1 MSFLKL
7 SRATSFKPFLTARFR
22 QYATEAPKKKSN
34 LVPMTLAL
42 GGLGG
47 LAYYTWATRSSD
59 AILPSALLSEEFISL
74 PLKKVVPYN
83 HNTSTFIFELPKNTS
98 SKLPVASCVVVK
110 AADPEAL
117 KDKKGNPVVRP
128 YTPISSADKTG
139 ELVFLIKKYD
149 TGVMSK
155 YIHSL
160 KVGDSLQIKGPIDK
174 FPYKQNEF
182 DEVALIGG
190 GSGITPLYQVI
201 NHALS
206 SPFNTTKFKLLF
218 SNVTEEDILMRE
230 NIDALAKKHPQNL
243 EVVYLLDKPKPDW
256 KGPTGY
262 ISTDVIKKYV
272 SPPTS
277 ERIMIMVCGPPG
289 QVAAIAGKKAGMKQG
304 ELGGVLKELGYTEN
318 QVFKF

>member
-1 MSFLKL
+1 MRLQVAGVRRYS
-7 SRATSFKPFLTARFR
+7 
-22 QYATEAPKKKSN
+22 TEAPKAKSN
-34 LVPMTLAL
+34 NVIPMTLAL

-47 LAYYTWATRSSD
+47 FAYWTYLYRTGNTGAAS
-59 AILPSALLSEEFISL
+59 LPSVLNPDEFVTL

-83 HNTSTFIFELPKNTS
+83 HNSSTFIFGLPPQTS

-128 YTPISSADKTG
+128 YTPVSSADNTG
-139 ELVFLIKKYD
+139 EIAFLIKKYD

-155 YIHSL
+155 YIHTL
-160 KVGDSLQIKGPIDK
+160 KPGDFLSIKGPIHK
-174 FPYKQNEF
+174 FPYRPNEF

-201 NHALS
+201 SHALANPS
-206 SPFNTTKFKLLF
+206 NTTKFKLLF

-230 NIDALAKKHPQNL
+230 DIDALAKKHPKTL

-256 KGPTGY
+256 KGPTGF
-262 ISTDVIKKYV
+262 INADIIKKYV
-272 SPPTS
+272 APPTA
-277 ERIMIMVCGPPG
+277 ERTMVMVCGPPG

-304 ELGGVLKELGYTEN
+304 EIGGVLRELGYTEE

>member
-1 MSFLKL
+1 MSLLRTAFRP
-7 SRATSFKPFLTARFR
+7 SAATARIR
-22 QYATEAPKKKSN
+22 QYATDAPKNKSN
-34 LVPMTLAL
+34 LVPMALAV

-47 LAYYTWATRSSD
+47 FAYWTYLNRTGATAS
-59 AILPSALLSEEFISL
+59 LQPSVLSPDDFVSL

-83 HNTSTFIFELPKNTS
+83 HNSSTFYFELPPKTS

-128 YTPISSADKTG
+128 YTPISSADNSG
-139 ELVFLIKKYD
+139 ELVFLIKKYE

-160 KVGDSLQIKGPIDK
+160 KAGDSLQIKGPIPK
-174 FPYKQNEF
+174 FPYKENEF

-190 GSGITPLYQVI
+190 GSGITPLYQI
-201 NHALS
+201 ISHALS
-206 SPFNTTKFKLLF
+206 SPFNTTKFKLLY

-230 NIDALAKKHPQNL
+230 DIDALAKKHPQTL
-243 EVVYLLDKPKPDW
+243 EVIYLLDKPKPDW
-256 KGPTGY
+256 QGPTGF
-262 ISTDVIKKYV
+262 INTDIIKKYV

-277 ERIMIMVCGPPG
+277 ERTMVMICGPPG
-289 QVAAIAGKKAGMKQG
+289 QVAAVAGKKAGMKQG
-304 ELGGVLKELGYTEN
+304 EIGGVLKELGYKED